1 MFVKVS
7 RSFLMWRTFSQ
18 CSLKMA
24 MNMGFGAASSVS
36 FGGVNKV
43 FITARF
49 PDRFRFL
56 QPPIADWPAKLVL
69 SCFAFFRALE
79 PRPPSQQKMRGLWQ
93 RRFSFLELIHRY

>member
-1 MFVKVS
+1 MLVKVS
-7 RSFLMWRTFSQ
+7 RSFLIWRTFSQ

-36 FGGVNKV
+36 FGGANKV

-56 QPPIADWPAKLVL
+56 QPPFADWSAKLVL
-69 SCFAFFRALE
+69 SGFAFFRALE
-79 PRPPSQQKMRGLWQ
+79 AKPITAKEGQETVSGLRRVLRWCSQ
-93 RRFSFLELIHRY
+93 